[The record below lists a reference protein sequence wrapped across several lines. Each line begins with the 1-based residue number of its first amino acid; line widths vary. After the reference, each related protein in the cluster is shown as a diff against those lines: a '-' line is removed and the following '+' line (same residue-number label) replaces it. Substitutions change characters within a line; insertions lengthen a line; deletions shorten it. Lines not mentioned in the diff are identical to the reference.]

1 MLKALHTL
9 NKHDWIDFVEYI
21 QLVEV
26 LDIMWALEINA
37 LDFKQCKW
45 HIITN
50 SAPFLLLHVRCF
62 IFKLF
67 HGI

>member
-9 NKHDWIDFVEYI
+9 NKHNWIDFVEYI

-37 LDFKQCKW
+37 LDLRSVNG
-45 HIITN
+45 I
-50 SAPFLLLHVRCF
+50 LLRTVLHFCCCM
-62 IFKLF
+62 
-67 HGI
+67 